1 MVSTPAPP
9 PNSDGSVTYA
19 VSKPSTATRTSSVT
33 GEGGEKAKV
42 VPPPIPAAAMRRQRG
57 STRSSR
63 LSATNLVSEGSS
75 RPASMVLSRASV
87 LDYTN
92 AEVGMRSS
100 ESDVVSMSARSRTET
115 MLQGVVDFES
125 GYKGLRPYRNFYTNL
140 RIGADELGKLD
151 HR

>member
-1 MVSTPAPP
+1 
-9 PNSDGSVTYA
+9 
-19 VSKPSTATRTSSVT
+19 
-33 GEGGEKAKV
+33 
-42 VPPPIPAAAMRRQRG
+42 
-57 STRSSR
+57 
-63 LSATNLVSEGSS
+63 
-75 RPASMVLSRASV
+75 MVLSRASV